1 MTTSSAQ
8 VLSGSRQDVIDVAA
22 SSSARLRLQSA
33 IYTKLG
39 TCMPPSADTG
49 SVLAV
54 SKYVCAYGTKGGSLR
69 VMLTR
74 EGTATAKLNGH
85 PTSVVDT
92 AITSDGKPGG
102 YSTLASLSGDGMLR
116 LWEIPNQESGGELDT
131 REILCLKSKLGTA
144 QRVCFHPTYQTSP
157 SPTVFVC
164 AGNKVFGVV
173 LSKELRD
180 DMAASSSA
188 HLPLE
193 RVAKIKLESKRL
205 GKVLDVQFDGM
216 DRVVTGHDSGH
227 AAVWSLSGAK
237 LQPPLVVLECG
248 KSPVLTVGFLSPN
261 LVVVGNDRNLKLSVW
276 DLVTRTAVQQVGIVR
291 TTAGAKELRS
301 FRTCLVKRLADH
313 TACLVLFETR
323 SPDVVLVHLSCREP
337 VVSVVMTRAVLA
349 GVDHTVLCCTGEYDV
364 DRDVVVCHV
373 VDVDCIGDLAIQ
385 GHAAFGST
393 IVAMGGGDRAP
404 RESLAMLRRMSR
416 RTSKQSLVPAS
427 DFSSKPRCLPWCCS
441 MPSAATQAA
450 KANAKAANAVNN
462 NAAAAAAEEAA
473 KGGNI

>member
-1 MTTSSAQ
+1 MTTSSTQ
-8 VLSGSRQDVIDVAA
+8 VLLGARQEVIDVIAA
-22 SSSARLRLQSA
+22 SSSNTRLKLPSA

-54 SKYVCAYGTKGGSLR
+54 SKYICAYGTKGGSLR

-85 PTSVVDT
+85 ATSVVDT

-131 REILCLKSKLGTA
+131 REILCLKTKIGQA
-144 QRVCFHPTYQTSP
+144 QRVCFHPEYQTSP
-157 SPTVFVC
+157 TPTVFVC

-180 DMAASSSA
+180 DMAASSQAWLS
-188 HLPLE
+188 LE

-205 GKVLDVQFDGM
+205 GKVLDLQFDGAA
-216 DRVVTGHDSGH
+216 RVVTGHDSGQTV
-227 AAVWSLSGAK
+227 VWSLSSSK
-237 LQPPLVVLECG
+237 QQPPYPLVLECG
-248 KSPVLTVGFLSPN
+248 KSPVLTVGFLSSN
-261 LVVVGNDRNLKLSVW
+261 LVVVGNDRNLKVAVW
-276 DLVTRTAVQQVGIVR
+276 DLTTRTVVQQVGIVR
-291 TTAGAKELRS
+291 TNGSKELRS

-313 TACLVLFETR
+313 TACLVMFESR
-323 SPDVVLVHLSCREP
+323 SPDVVLVHLSCHEQP
-337 VVSVVMTRAVLA
+337 LVMTRAVLA
-349 GVDHTVLCCTGEYDV
+349 VVDHTVLCCTGEYDM
-364 DRDVVVCHV
+364 DRDLVVCHI

-393 IVAMGGGDRAP
+393 VVGSGNERPP
-404 RESLAMLRRMSR
+404 RESLALLRRLSR

-427 DFSSKPRCLPWCCS
+427 DFSSKPQCFCFPWCFS
-441 MPSAATQAA
+441 LTPSAPPPP
-450 KANAKAANAVNN
+450 AVV
-462 NAAAAAAEEAA
+462 A